1 MLSDLALA
9 MEMLPRCTVMGAKPS
24 APNAQKMKVP
34 ASPTTIARAP
44 CYVFCGLRAMEL
56 LPARVNIREAGC
68 KGRMA
73 KIVERRG
80 EAEGTT
86 HLGKRPSQ
94 ESLEKRS
101 NASLHD
107 FVRIGRG
114 RAE

>member
-1 MLSDLALA
+1 
-9 MEMLPRCTVMGAKPS
+9 
-24 APNAQKMKVP
+24 
-34 ASPTTIARAP
+34 
-44 CYVFCGLRAMEL
+44 MEL
-56 LPARVNIREAGC
+56 FPARVNIREAGC

-107 FVRIGRG
+107 FVRIGRREG
-114 RAE
+114 RVKPNIDTDTHPSL